1 MSGCVSKKKSGEK
14 ISKKKVLVLGAT
26 GSIGSSTIDCI
37 KKYPERFELAGF
49 SANSNGNGFE
59 QLKKEFPDAAAVLVS
74 KDGQDALISMITC
87 TEADI
92 AVNGIAGAA
101 GLFPSKAVL
110 ESGKDLALAN
120 KETAVMA
127 GNLIIPLAERAGKKI
142 LPVDSEHS
150 AVFHLIEAF
159 GKESVDEIIL
169 TASGGPFRT
178 WTEEKIAA
186 ATVQDALKHPTWS
199 MGAKITV
206 DSASLANKGLEVIEA
221 CVLFD
226 FNPEKVKVVIHP
238 QSLVHSFIRTMD
250 GDLYCQASYPDMRRP
265 ILSALCWPEKKENL
279 LEKFTFD
286 IPCEMTFEPPR
297 RDSFPLLGI
306 AYKAAALRGGYPIA
320 FNASNEVAVHAFLE
334 GAFSFS
340 ALAEVTAE
348 VMENDWSWTPE
359 TFEDVSEV
367 DSRARE
373 KAREAIG
380 RKFIRK

>member
-1 MSGCVSKKKSGEK
+1 MEGNT
-14 ISKKKVLVLGAT
+14 KKKVLVLGAT
-26 GSIGSSTIDCI
+26 GSIGTSTIDCI

-49 SANSNGNGFE
+49 SANSDEKGFE
-59 QLKKEFPDAAAVLVS
+59 RLKSEFPGAAAVLVS
-74 KDGQDALISMITC
+74 RDGTDALIAMISG
-87 TEADI
+87 TEADV

-127 GNLIIPLAERAGKKI
+127 GNLIIPLAQRTGKKI

-150 AVFHLIEAF
+150 AVFHLIEAY
-159 GKESVDEIIL
+159 GRESVDEIIL

-178 WTEEKIAA
+178 WPEEKIAR

-199 MGAKITV
+199 MGSKITV
-206 DSASLANKGLEVIEA
+206 DSASLANKGLEVMEA
-221 CVLFD
+221 CVLFNI
-226 FNPEKVKVVIHP
+226 NPEKVKVTVHP
-238 QSLVHSFIRTMD
+238 QSLVHSFIRTRD

-265 ILSALCWPEKKENL
+265 ILSALCWPEKKGNL

-286 IPCEMTFEPPR
+286 APCEMTFEPPR
-297 RDSFPLLGI
+297 KSAFPLLGI
-306 AYKAAALRGGYPIA
+306 AYKAAALRGGYPVA
-320 FNASNEVAVHAFLE
+320 FNASNEEAVNAFLK

-340 ALAEVTAE
+340 GLAEITAE
-348 VMENDWSWTPE
+348 VMENDWGGTPAS
-359 TFEDVSEV
+359 FEEVADV

-373 KAREAIG
+373 TARGIIK
-380 RKFIRK
+380 RFIQK